1 MKFDVKCKIYLKKVF
16 IIFKKMCLCVCMI
29 MCMYDYFINNVIN
42 VNFCKN
48 WYLWLICYL

>member
-16 IIFKKMCLCVCMI
+16 IIFKKNVF

-48 WYLWLICYL
+48 WYLWLRCYL

>member
-29 MCMYDYFINNVIN
+29 I
-42 VNFCKN
+42 
-48 WYLWLICYL
+48 LLIM